1 MQPGALQVTGLGKET
16 RVDEGTGDGVGWG
29 EAESQEGHLGYL
41 CYGYILFIFFL
52 RSVRVDMTQWPDCA

>member
-41 CYGYILFIFFL
+41 CYGYILFFFF
-52 RSVRVDMTQWPDCA
+52 